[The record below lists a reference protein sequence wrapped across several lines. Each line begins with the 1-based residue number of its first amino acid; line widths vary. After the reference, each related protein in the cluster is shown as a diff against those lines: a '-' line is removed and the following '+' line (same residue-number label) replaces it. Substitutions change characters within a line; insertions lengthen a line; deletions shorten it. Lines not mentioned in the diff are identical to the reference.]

1 MARIAKVTVK
11 LRNPLS
17 GFAITIIVALALTII
32 VSIPTL
38 LIPFP
43 ELRAIVLAFVL
54 FAVGCVAGRS
64 SLLGWLGLA
73 GAFVGGFFGSVLFQ
87 ALLWPT
93 GWEILLGL
101 GLGATCGIGG
111 GVTGKLGVRRVD
123 RALRSLPEIRRCQRC
138 GSRVGLTA
146 RKCWSCRATLP
157 ES

>member
-1 MARIAKVTVK
+1 MAKVKVK

-17 GFAITIIVALALTII
+17 GFAITIVVALGLT
-32 VSIPTL
+32 VLVAVPTL

-54 FAVGCVAGRS
+54 FAVGAAAGRS

-87 ALLWPT
+87 FLLWPT

-101 GLGATCGIGG
+101 GLGATCGLGG
-111 GVTGKLGVRRVD
+111 GVTGKLGMRRVEK
-123 RALRSLPEIRRCQRC
+123 ALRSLPEIRRCQRC
-138 GSRVGLTA
+138 GARVGLTA

-157 ES
+157 L